1 MRAAWCALL
10 LVCVACDGGSS
21 GEDTAAGTSTGSVTG
36 SNSSSSSTGGE
47 SSSSTGEPGPVYA
60 PEFPTCRRECNFA
73 ADCCPAGLDPCPS
86 NEFPANFGCAGGLC
100 VPAPCEND
108 AQCESLTAGS
118 TCHDVDGVPQCVV
131 TCQDDDACAAQGTG
145 FACGGETTDGQ
156 GYCRERCDVGQPC
169 LLDSC
174 NPDGV
179 CVCESDDHCINGFAC
194 DAEAGS

>member
-10 LVCVACDGGSS
+10 LVCVACDSGASEEETATEASSGAATGSS
-21 GEDTAAGTSTGSVTG
+21 ST
-36 SNSSSSSTGGE
+36 SSSTGGP
-47 SSSSTGEPGPVYA
+47 SSSTGEPGPAYA
-60 PEFPTCRRECNFA
+60 PELPTCRRECNFA

-86 NEFPANFGCAGGLC
+86 NEFPGNYGCAAGLC

-108 AQCESLTAGS
+108 DQCESLTPGS

-131 TCQDDDACAAQGTG
+131 TCQGDDTCAGLGTG

-156 GYCRERCDVGQPC
+156 GYCRERCDQGTPC
-169 LLDSC
+169 LLDTC

-179 CVCESDDHCINGFAC
+179 CVCESDDQCINGFAC